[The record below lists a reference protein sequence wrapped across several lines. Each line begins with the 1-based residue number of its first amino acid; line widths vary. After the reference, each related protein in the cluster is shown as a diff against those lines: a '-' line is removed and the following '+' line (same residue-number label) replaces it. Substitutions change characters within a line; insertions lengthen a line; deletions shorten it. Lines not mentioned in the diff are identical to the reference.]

1 MKKHYPIFRVNR
13 RTKLRRKFFLCNG
26 VQCSVEM
33 WREAPWRPEKEDRE
47 DSQCGPGGGCS
58 RSSRGTTDG
67 LRGCVIGCFRG
78 ARQKFKMGLRGSVS

>member
-1 MKKHYPIFRVNR
+1 MKKHYPILRVNR

-58 RSSRGTTDG
+58 RSYRVTDGPRG
-67 LRGCVIGCFRG
+67 LRGCVIRVFY
-78 ARQKFKMGLRGSVS
+78 GS